1 MTGINGRVSAKVIA
15 ITGASIGIGEATGR
29 LLAEGGA
36 TVVLGAR
43 RTERLDE
50 IAREI
55 RDRGGVAVTCRTDIA
70 HRADLERLVATAVDE
85 FGRLDVLVN
94 NAGVSKIGPISDL
107 DVDGW
112 SAPDGPRLAGYI
124 VFL

>member
-85 FGRLDVLVN
+85 FGRLDVLVS